1 MKLENTY
8 HLPRLLINNKEVSAE
23 ISGNVSFSSSNSV
36 NKLSV
41 SIKDPSIRK
50 SKLFNAKVEFY
61 LNAGSEDCTP
71 IFRGFI
77 KEANHSED
85 KVRKKYAKIKV
96 LAAIDFRFQGF

>member
-8 HLPRLLINNKEVSAE
+8 NLPRLLINNKEVSAE

-50 SKLFNAKVEFY
+50 SKLFNAKV
-61 LNAGSEDCTP
+61 
-71 IFRGFI
+71 
-77 KEANHSED
+77 
-85 KVRKKYAKIKV
+85 
-96 LAAIDFRFQGF
+96 